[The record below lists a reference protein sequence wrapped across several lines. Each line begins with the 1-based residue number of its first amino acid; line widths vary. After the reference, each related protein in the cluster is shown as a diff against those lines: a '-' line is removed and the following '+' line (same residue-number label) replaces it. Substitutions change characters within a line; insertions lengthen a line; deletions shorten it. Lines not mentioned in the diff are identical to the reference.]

1 MKQYTLS
8 IVPEKFEE
16 QIKKQLTSYFE
27 VSTANELKKL
37 DIMTVF
43 REYLENFHT
52 EIIIYAAKYPE
63 KQERFNEYMT
73 RYEIL
78 LRVFNKYSTFYYDCK
93 NSKLE
98 NIQLKVKLHES
109 NLKVLELQ
117 KELDQVKKEKED
129 VLESLIKLDPKL
141 GYNNNL

>member
-27 VSTANELKKL
+27 VSTAGELKKL

-52 EIIIYAAKYPE
+52 EILTYAIKYPE
-63 KQERFNEYMT
+63 KQDRFNEYMT

-78 LRVFNKYSTFYYDCK
+78 LRVFNKYSTFYYDSK

-109 NLKVLELQ
+109 NLKIFELQ
-117 KELDQVKKEKED
+117 AEIEKLKSVIEG
-129 VLESLIKLDPKL
+129 EI
-141 GYNNNL
+141 